1 MKGLIIAGY
10 GGHAG
15 YSYAVAYELARKGVK
30 LDVLLPKGYDYLA
43 KRFEKL
49 GEVQYMTL
57 PRKPLEPL
65 HKGLHRWLKAFIE
78 SLRLLSREYDFVFSG
93 GSNFSVPASY
103 TLKLLKHIKL
113 YTVEAADHV
122 YTKSKAVNALSK
134 IRAVVFLQWEEQRKM
149 YPEGILVGPV
159 YEPAIYEPWDGGYVL
174 VTTGTT
180 GAKELFDAFIELDV
194 EKAVVKT
201 SNVNPEPY
209 IKRKPNWVFYKYV
222 EDMDKLIAGASV
234 VVTHPGVTALTARLA
249 YGKPVVVVY
258 TETHAK
264 QFTLSEVKVFAEK
277 INAVFLEKVNPRKL
291 EDSILK
297 ARKLSKPVYPNGA
310 VEIARI
316 LASQ

>member
-10 GGHAG
+10 GGHAA
-15 YSYAVAYELARKGVK
+15 YSYAVAYELARKGVE
-30 LDVLLPKGYDYLA
+30 LDVILPKGHDYLA

-57 PRKPLEPL
+57 PRKPLEPF

-78 SLRLLSREYDFVFSG
+78 SLKLLDKKYDFIFSG
-93 GSNFSVPASY
+93 GSNFSIPAGC
-103 TLKLLKHIKL
+103 TLKLLKRIKL
-113 YTVEAADHV
+113 YTIEAADHV

-134 IRAVVFLQWEEQRKM
+134 IGAIVFLQWEEQKRM
-149 YPEGILVGPV
+149 YPKGILVGPV

-201 SNVNPEPY
+201 SNVNPEQY
-209 IKRKPNWVFYKYV
+209 IKRRPNWVFYKYV

-258 TETHAK
+258 TKTHAK
-264 QFTLSEVKVFAEK
+264 QFTLEETRVFAEK
-277 INAVFLEKVNPRKL
+277 INAVFLEEINPEEL
-291 EDSILK
+291 EDSVVK
-297 ARKLSKPVYPNGA
+297 AKKLSKPVYKNGA
-310 VEIARI
+310 VNIARI
-316 LASQ
+316 LTSQ